1 MTGQF
6 RYTVMAVAIAQIFAM
21 QSATA
26 QTTEQQNTPAQPP
39 AAELQ
44 IEKIQVRGFGAT
56 LSKSLMQKKYSESS
70 VEIISTDDL
79 GQLPD
84 VTIADALGRLPGV
97 AAERDRGNA
106 SSLSIRGLG
115 PRLNIATMNGREIVS
130 AEPSR
135 DVRYEQFPAELI
147 NSVEVYKSPMASNV
161 EGGIAGLVNM
171 NFVSPLS
178 RNQRLISVSGNL
190 MDYPLAG
197 DIPGADGTGKKASFA
212 YIDQLTDNFGVVF
225 GIAYQDQ
232 PSVQRETAFYS
243 YNNNPAEQ
251 GDVNED
257 GITEAAPW
265 GGKVGTKFGNIERT
279 GVLTILEWAPTDRL
293 NLKYDLFYSQF
304 DIEEREDQFW
314 FDGWGNWGGSNNWS
328 YNNSS
333 SAPVVITKPNG
344 SQQLVGGS
352 LLTWDDA
359 LDGVLNN
366 AAWFQ
371 ENELISTGLKAD
383 WQGDVW
389 AVSADIGYSEASIK
403 SRWVNVKSAFLGDA
417 PQDISWLNTGK
428 QLQVWAPDAISDTAN
443 YAISRLDVDK
453 DRDLTDKMVSVK
465 LDFERG
471 IEWGVFES
479 LSFGGRYS
487 DRDKDNDV
495 ISWQQTALA
504 NHGLSDYAF
513 NYAIG
518 GDFVA
523 PTLIGFK
530 DWNAV
535 VQQGFGGIDDRSQYQ
550 KQGAD
555 RAASWKV
562 EETNSAAYA
571 MLKMSGDLGSIP
583 YTGNVGIR
591 YVHTSSTSS
600 GHQYIEN
607 TGEFSPEVVDHSYS
621 KILPSLN
628 MVFTVSDQAQV
639 RLGLSRA
646 MSRPPLIEMRSGFT
660 LNTSN
665 DSENTGSGGNPTL
678 NPFVADQLDLG
689 LEYYWNDKT
698 AASASVFFKDLKN
711 HIAVTSETVNI
722 EGVNYRFTR
731 PVNGDGGQIRG
742 IELMYQQAFDML
754 PGWLDGLGVYA
765 NYSLTDTNIKEMTP
779 LDNPF
784 ALGGLSRH
792 VGSFTLWYY
801 RAGVDAKLSANYRSA
816 STSVGS
822 WDDVEMS
829 RTRAETTVDAS
840 ISYEFT
846 ENFKVML
853 QAQNLTNEKSF
864 SYFDN
869 DPSRPSHYREWGR
882 RYLLGFQLTL

>member
-1 MTGQF
+1 MTGKF
-6 RYTVMAVAIAQIFAM
+6 KYTVIAVAIAQAFTVGAL
-21 QSATA
+21 QA
-26 QTTEQQNTPAQPP
+26 QTTPAETQQENKPAE
-39 AAELQ
+39 AE
-44 IEKIQVRGFGAT
+44 IETIMVRGFGAT
-56 LSKSLMQKKYSESS
+56 LSKSLQQKKFSEST

-147 NSVEVYKSPMASNV
+147 NSVEVYKSPMANNV

-178 RNQRLISVSGNL
+178 RNERLISISGNL
-190 MDYPLAG
+190 MDYPLAD
-197 DIPGADGTGKKASFA
+197 DIPGADGKGKKASFA
-212 YIDQLTDNFGVVF
+212 YVDQLTDNFGVVF
-225 GIAYQDQ
+225 GISYQDQ

-243 YNNNPAEQ
+243 YNNNQAEQ
-251 GDVNED
+251 GDVD
-257 GITEAAPW
+257 GDGTKEAAPW
-265 GGKVGTKFGNIERT
+265 GGKAGTKFGNIERT
-279 GVLTILEWAPTDRL
+279 GVLGILEWAPTDRL

-314 FDGWGNWGGSNNWS
+314 FDGWGNWGGSNNWG

-333 SAPVVITKPNG
+333 SAPVVVTKPNG

-352 LLTWDDA
+352 LLTYDDA
-359 LDGVLNN
+359 LNGTLNN
-366 AAWFQ
+366 ASWFQ
-371 ENELISTGLKAD
+371 ENELISTGLKAE
-383 WQGDVW
+383 WSGDVW
-389 AVSADIGYSEASIK
+389 GVSADIGYSEASIK
-403 SRWVNVKSAFLGDA
+403 SRWVNVKSSFLPGG
-417 PQDISWLNTGK
+417 PQDIRWLNTGK
-428 QLQVWAPDAISDTAN
+428 QLQVWAPDALSNTAN
-443 YAISRLDVDK
+443 YAISSMSVDG
-453 DRDLTDKMVSVK
+453 DRDLIDKMVSVK
-465 LDFERG
+465 LDFERSV
-471 IEWGVFES
+471 EWGIFET
-479 LSFGGRYS
+479 LVLGGRYS

-495 ISWQQTALA
+495 ISWTQNALP
-504 NHGLSDYAF
+504 NHNLS
-513 NYAIG
+513 NYAYNYGIG

-523 PTLIGFK
+523 PTLIGFY

-535 VQQGFGGIDDRSQYQ
+535 VAQGFGGIDDRSQHTKRGLDQ
-550 KQGAD
+550 AD
-555 RAASWKV
+555 SWKV
-562 EETNSAAYA
+562 EETNSALYS
-571 MLKMSGDLGSIP
+571 MLKMSGDLGDIP
-583 YTGNVGIR
+583 FTGNVGIR

-607 TGEFSPEVVDHSYS
+607 TGVFTPEIADHSYS

-628 MVFTVSDQAQV
+628 MIFTLSDKAQV
-639 RLGLSRA
+639 RLGMSRA
-646 MSRPPLIEMRSGFT
+646 ISRPPLIEMRAGFT

-678 NPFVADQLDLG
+678 DPFVADQLDLG
-689 LEYYWNDKT
+689 FEYYWNETT
-698 AASASVFFKDLKN
+698 AASASIFFKDLKS
-711 HIAVTSETVNI
+711 HIAVTTENVTI
-722 EGVNYRFTR
+722 DGQNYLFTR

-765 NYSLTDTNIKEMTP
+765 NYSLTDTNITEMTP
-779 LDNPF
+779 MENPF

-801 RAGVDAKLSANYRSA
+801 RAGLDAKISANYRSA
-816 STSVGS
+816 NTSVGS
-822 WDDVEMS
+822 WGGVALS

-869 DPSRPSHYREWGR
+869 DPSRPANYREWGR